1 MVFHVCDV
9 LNLLFVN
16 LLQNV
21 YPVYDIRDFLALLL
35 YVLSLVDYLKQIDY
49 DLALSEAIFHK
60 FFDVVSTLEVSL
72 FRIHPV
78 ARS

>member
-35 YVLSLVDYLKQIDY
+35 YVLSLVNYLKQIDY
-49 DLALSEAIFHK
+49 DLALIR
-60 FFDVVSTLEVSL
+60 VVTVEQ
-72 FRIHPV
+72 ITD
-78 ARS
+78 